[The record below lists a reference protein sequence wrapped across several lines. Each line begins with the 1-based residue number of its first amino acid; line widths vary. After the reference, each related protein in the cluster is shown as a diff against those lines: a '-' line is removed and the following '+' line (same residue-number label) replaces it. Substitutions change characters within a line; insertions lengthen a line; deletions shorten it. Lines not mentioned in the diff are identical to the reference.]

1 MLVYFRYFPVS
12 SPFPIEELEL
22 VQHITPCTGENFP
35 ILLKIMF
42 GQFFLLDIVENREAS
57 YIAISLFATFGRSQT
72 KKTILTDLWIGSNG
86 INVCYA
92 VGVVKMADN

>member
-1 MLVYFRYFPVS
+1 M
-12 SPFPIEELEL
+12 
-22 VQHITPCTGENFP
+22 
-35 ILLKIMF
+35 
-42 GQFFLLDIVENREAS
+42 DIVENREAS